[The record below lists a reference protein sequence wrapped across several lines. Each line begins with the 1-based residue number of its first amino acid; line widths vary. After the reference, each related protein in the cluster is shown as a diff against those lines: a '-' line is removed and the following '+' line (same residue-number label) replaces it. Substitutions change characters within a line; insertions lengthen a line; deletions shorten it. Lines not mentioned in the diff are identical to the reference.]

1 MRIIA
6 DDLHTI
12 ELFHDDAL
20 NLYDTWDTPIVIVSD
35 GAYGVD
41 GFPGDLPT
49 CEGLD
54 AWYEPHIR
62 KWSERSTPQ
71 TTLWFWNT
79 EIGWAVVHPL
89 LARYGWEYRACH
101 VWDKGLG
108 HVAGNSNTQSLRK
121 LPVVTEACVQ
131 YVKKAE
137 FTLEGVTVSMRDWLR
152 HEWERSGLTF
162 AKTNEAAG
170 VKNAATRKYFTK
182 DHLWYFPPGEAF
194 EGLATYANTHGN
206 RAGRPY
212 FSLDGQQPLSKD
224 AWEKL
229 RAKFY
234 CPIGVTNVWREQP
247 VNGQERIKKNGKA
260 IHLNQKPIKL
270 IELIIS
276 ISSDLGDLVWEPF
289 GGLCTAAIAAHNLKR
304 SCLSAEI
311 AKQTYE
317 AAIKRLT
324 EHRSLLRLD
333 L

>member
-12 ELFHDDAL
+12 DLFHDDVL

-41 GFPGDLPT
+41 GFLGDLPT
-49 CEGLD
+49 YEGLD

-89 LARYGWEYRACH
+89 LAKYSWEYRACH

-121 LPVVTEACVQ
+121 LPVVTEVCVQ

-194 EGLATYANTHGN
+194 EGLAAYANTHGDQ
-206 RAGRPY
+206 AGRPY
-212 FSLDGQQPLSKD
+212 FSLDGRQPLSKD

-234 CPIGVTNVWREQP
+234 CPMGVTNVWREPP

-276 ISSDLGDLVWEPF
+276 ISSDPGDLVWEPF
-289 GGLCTAAIAAHNLKR
+289 GGLCTVAVAAHNLKR

-317 AAIKRLT
+317 AAVKRLT